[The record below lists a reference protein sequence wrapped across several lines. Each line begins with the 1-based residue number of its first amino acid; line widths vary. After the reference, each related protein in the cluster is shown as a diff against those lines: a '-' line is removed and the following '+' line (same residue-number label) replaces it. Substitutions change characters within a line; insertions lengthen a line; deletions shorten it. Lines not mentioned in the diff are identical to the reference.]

1 MENENNVRI
10 NVWLLEIFFGMELD
24 SRWRNGKNTE
34 IILDLLEMVRKTV
47 IILLLYLNSLVL

>member
-1 MENENNVRI
+1 MVIRD
-10 NVWLLEIFFGMELD
+10 FFGMELD

-47 IILLLYLNSLVL
+47 IILLLYLNCLVL